1 MSEHSQQVLPAMLKA
16 LRLPAFASGY
26 EPMAKVAAEE
36 SWDYKRY
43 LQALTSEELGNRARK
58 REQRLIK
65 QARFPM
71 ARELSG
77 YDFSRVQVNEHRVI
91 ELGSCSY
98 LEDGTAVVLYGDPG
112 LGKTHLAVS
121 LGRAACRA
129 GHTVRFYT
137 AHELV
142 HTYLEAAES
151 RRMLSLERSLSRQK
165 LVILDELGYLPFDR
179 AGAEY
184 LFQFFSLC
192 YSKSISVLLTTNLP
206 FSQWPEIFADQER
219 LTGALLDRLS
229 HRLQVIELTGES
241 QRLHAKRRGIK

>member
-65 QARFPM
+65 QAR
-71 ARELSG
+71 ELSG

-112 LGKTHLAVS
+112 LGKTQLAVS
-121 LGRAACRA
+121 LGRAACWA

-137 AHELV
+137 AQEMV
-142 HTYLEAAES
+142 PTCLEAAES